1 MSSSNRTKHHL
12 TFPVALLLTLFLTV
26 TSAQAADWPSFR
38 NSASNAGA
46 STETINIPLVEQWH
60 STAPDVEENGVVVAN
75 KIAYMLSE
83 EGKLYAFNV
92 TTGFEVPGFPVN
104 TTATYSTP
112 AVDIANNR
120 IYVLAGSTLWAFNLD
135 GTSAWTQ
142 SVGGTGSNYSQG
154 PVIDSGFVY
163 FKAGGN
169 LLKYDAAGALQWIK
183 STSGNNTQPAI
194 MGDFVYV
201 NSESGQIRKYDKA
214 TGVEVIGGGFPIT
227 TTAQQ
232 ASLTAIN
239 GKLFFKSDQLY
250 AYSAADGSL
259 LWSPQLIDGNATY
272 YGSPAVAGGAVYVF
286 GWDGRLYAF
295 NENTGATLA
304 GFPSVVLSTS
314 GDRNWSSPAVAGDK
328 VFVGAGTSQKLK
340 VLGAAGTAQAGQVLA
355 EYLTFS
361 NDPQGFDL
369 CSPAV
374 SDGYVFAMLDG
385 GGLYAFF
392 GGGGTAP
399 TGALTINGGTNCTNS
414 TVVTLTLSNNNNANV
429 TDMRISEDP
438 FFAGAPWIPYQQT
451 SSFTFSAGFG
461 TKTVYAQL
469 KDNQGL
475 LSNVFT
481 DQIDYKSSCA
491 TPRICDVDIDSDIDK
506 LDLSDIS
513 KARGQIAL
521 PGDPRDA
528 NLDGKID
535 PRDVKVCIPLCTRP
549 QCAVQ

>member
-1 MSSSNRTKHHL
+1 MSSSNRTKHHF
-12 TFPVALLLTLFLTV
+12 TFPVTLLLTLFLTV

-46 STETINIPLVEQWH
+46 SAETINIPLVEQWH
-60 STAPDVEENGVVVAN
+60 STAPHVEENGVVVAN

-83 EGKLYAFNV
+83 EGNLHAFNV
-92 TTGFEVPGFPVN
+92 TTGFEVAGFPVF
-104 TTATYSTP
+104 TAGTFSTP
-112 AVDIANNR
+112 AVDTANNR
-120 IYVLAGSTLWAFNLD
+120 LYVLAGSTLWAFNLN
-135 GTSAWTQ
+135 GTSAWTRP
-142 SVGGTGSNYSQG
+142 VGGTGTNYSQS

-169 LLKYDAAGALQWIK
+169 LLKYNAAGDLQWIK
-183 STSGNNTQPAI
+183 SASGNNTQPAI

-201 NSESGQIRKYDKA
+201 NSESGQIRKYDKLSGA
-214 TGVEVIGGGFPIT
+214 EVIGGGFPIAT
-227 TTAQQ
+227 TGQQ
-232 ASLTAIN
+232 ASLTAID

-250 AYSAADGSL
+250 AYNAADGTAA
-259 LWSPQLIDGNATY
+259 WPAQAIGGNSTY
-272 YGSPAVAGGAVYVF
+272 YSSPAVSGGAVYVY

-295 NENTGATLA
+295 NENTGATLT
-304 GFPSVVLSTS
+304 GFPSAVLNTAN
-314 GDRNWSSPAVAGDK
+314 DRNWSSPAVAGDK

-361 NDPQGFDL
+361 TDTQGFDL

-392 GGGGTAP
+392 GGGGNPP
-399 TGALTINGGTNCTNS
+399 TGALTINGGTNCTDS
-414 TVVTLTLSNNNNANV
+414 TVVTLTLSNNNNPNV

-451 SSFTFSAGFG
+451 SSFTLSAGFG

-481 DQIDYKSSCA
+481 DQIDYKSSCDK
-491 TPRICDVDIDSDIDK
+491 PRICDVDIDSDIDK

-513 KARGQIAL
+513 RARGQIAL